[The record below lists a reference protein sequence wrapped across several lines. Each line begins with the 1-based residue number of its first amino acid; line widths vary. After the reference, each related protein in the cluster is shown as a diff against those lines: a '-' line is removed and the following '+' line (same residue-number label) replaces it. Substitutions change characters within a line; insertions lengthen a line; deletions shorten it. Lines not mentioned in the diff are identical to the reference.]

1 MHVLSMK
8 KLISHSIQD
17 VLSAVSQL
25 SNAILKSDYGSL
37 VEAINLSRDLLFL
50 LASDMRVSS
59 LDDKALAS
67 EVYAF
72 MRIHC

>member
-1 MHVLSMK
+1 MHVFSTL

-72 MRIHC
+72 MQIHC